1 MMEELDV
8 TELLR
13 FIRERNE
20 QNPAHKL
27 TLFHCVVTALAK
39 TIKLRPKLNYFI
51 SGNRLFERDK
61 LLFGF
66 VAKRQFTDHS
76 EESVMVLNCKDE
88 MVLDDISHKI
98 VGDVK
103 DARTD
108 SKDRNN
114 PADDAMKILM
124 KLPRFLV
131 KTFVWWQNW
140 SDYHRWYPESLMKVD
155 FNFCSVLLSNLGSI
169 GCDACYHH
177 LNNFGTNSI
186 VVTIGKTHQK
196 TVVQP
201 DGSVET
207 RDMCNFAFTIDER
220 IADGFY
226 FARSIR
232 LFDRI
237 IQHPELLDA
246 PIKEDLPDELR

>member
-1 MMEELDV
+1 MFTTVSM
-8 TELLR
+8 ELLAG
-13 FIRERNE
+13 FWESL
-20 QNPAHKL
+20 KVFGL
-27 TLFHCVVTALAK
+27 TLLFSIPLGLVVCFGSMSK
-39 TIKLRPKLNYFI
+39 FKPLRW
-51 SGNRLFERDK
+51 
-61 LLFGF
+61 
-66 VAKRQFTDHS
+66 
-76 EESVMVLNCKDE
+76 
-88 MVLDDISHKI
+88 
-98 VGDVK
+98 
-103 DARTD
+103 
-108 SKDRNN
+108 
-114 PADDAMKILM
+114 
-124 KLPRFLV
+124 LV